1 MNERCRIRLIHIPVM
16 GPGERCLLMFRPV
29 GLKLDDSSSGDL
41 KGAGGVAGIDD
52 DASLLYN
59 PAKKACV

>member
-1 MNERCRIRLIHIPVM
+1 
-16 GPGERCLLMFRPV
+16 MFRPV

-52 DASLLYN
+52 DASVLYN